1 MLNQIIGFSIRN
13 KLIIALFVLSLVGW
27 GAYEVTKLP
36 IDALPDITDNQVQ
49 VITVSPSLGAPD
61 IERLI
66 TFPIEQA
73 CSSISGLKQ
82 IRSFSRFGLSLV
94 TIVFNEETDVYW
106 ARQQI
111 AERLQQVQQ
120 EIPAGIGTPAMAPVS
135 TGLGEIYQYVVRPK
149 KGYEGK
155 YDERELRTIQDWI
168 VRRQLLGTPGVA
180 EVSSFGG
187 KLKQYEVAVRQDQLK
202 AYGLTIGDVF
212 TALENNNENTG
223 GAYIEK
229 GPTVL
234 YIRSEGLTTSL
245 ADIEKIVVKT
255 LANGMPVLMG
265 QIAKVQ
271 YGAAIRYGAM
281 TYNAQGEVAGAV
293 VMMLKGENSSVVVK
307 RVKEKIAEIQKMVP
321 EGVVIEPF
329 LDRTKMVD
337 NAISTVETNLMEGAL
352 IVIFVLV
359 FFLGNLRAGLIVSS
373 VIPLSMLFAIILMN
387 KFGVGG
393 NLMSLGAIDFGLIV
407 DGSVIVVEA
416 ILHRFSHSKHF
427 RTLESIDQNQMDAEV
442 EKSTGSMIKS
452 AVFSQII
459 ILIVYLPI
467 LSLEG
472 VEGKMFKPMA
482 WTIAFAILGAFIMSI
497 TYVPMM
503 SALCLNKKISHKK
516 NMTDRLM
523 AWIERRYQPALNK
536 VLNFP
541 RSILAVTLSL
551 FAIAVLLMG
560 TLGGEFIPQLEE
572 GDFAVETRL
581 LTGSNLNN
589 TIETTQKASK
599 ILLAKFPEVQKIVT
613 KIGSAEVP
621 TDPMPFEAGDMMVI
635 LKPKKEWVSAKS
647 FPELSAKMTK
657 ELEAVPGIT
666 VGFQFPVQMR
676 FNELMTGARQ
686 DVVCKIFG
694 EDLDS
699 LAAYAQKL
707 GSIIGKVKGAVNIY
721 EEQVTGMPQV
731 VIKYNR
737 DGMAKYGLN
746 VGDINRVVN
755 TAFAGQVAGQ
765 VYEGEKRF
773 DMVVRLDEQ
782 ARRNISDV
790 EGLMVLTKAGNQI
803 PLKMVASIDEVEGVN
818 QIQREDTKRRIIVG
832 FNVKDR
838 DVQSIV
844 EELQA
849 KAGQQLNLSKGYT
862 VSYGGSFENMTAA
875 KARLTIVVPIA
886 LLLIFLL
893 LYFAFSSVK
902 QGLLI
907 YTAIPLSA
915 IGGILALWIR
925 DLPFSISAG
934 VGFIALFG
942 VAVLNGILL
951 VTEFNRLKQAGW
963 TDVKRIVIHATKS
976 KLRAV
981 LMTALVPSLGF
992 IPMAISTGAGGAV
1005 QKPLATVVIGGLLV
1019 STLLTL
1025 FVLPMLYMLFER
1037 GFGYFRPK
1045 KHVAII
1051 AVLLIAA
1058 TLPASAQQRVSL
1070 KAALDTAI
1078 RNNLSLKISKNNTKY
1093 REQLT
1098 KTAFDLPKTGLT
1110 FDYGKLNS
1118 LENDN
1123 KFSIVQSVDFPTV
1136 YSRQKQVLKTNVH
1149 ISEMQM
1155 NTEQLNLRTEVKIN
1169 YYTLLLLSEKRKLLI
1184 WADSIYGAFLEKSSQ
1199 RFKSGDVDVL
1209 ELRTAENQK
1218 QQVSNQL
1225 ELLRTDYTQV
1235 LNRFNFLLNS
1245 SSRMEPAADSIAYA
1259 VMGKS
1264 EGNPTPGTTEN
1275 PVLKL
1280 SAEQIILAKQ
1290 EKSLERS
1297 KLLPSLIF
1305 GYNNTS
1311 IIGSQTNRMG
1321 TSQYYDGSKRFSSV
1335 SIGLGIPLFYA
1346 AQQSRVKA
1354 SAIAVQQK
1362 ERELELQR
1370 KTLDNDLINATER
1383 YQQLEKLIRSYRMVT
1398 LNNADDIIKTATLKL
1413 NAGEI
1418 AYLDWVILINQSI
1431 QLRSEYYDKV
1441 MQFNEAAFEIERITA
1456 TDKL

>member
-1 MLNQIIGFSIRN
+1 MLNKIIGFSIRN
-13 KLIIALFVLSLVGW
+13 KLIIALFVFSLIGW

-111 AERLQQVQQ
+111 SEKLQQVQQ
-120 EIPAGIGTPAMAPVS
+120 QIPQGIGSPEMAPVS

-187 KLKQYEVAVRQDQLK
+187 KLKQYEVAVKQEQLK
-202 AYGLTIGDVF
+202 AYGLTISEIFD
-212 TALENNNENTG
+212 ALEKNNENTG

-245 ADIEKIVVKT
+245 EDIEKIVVKT
-255 LANGMPVLMG
+255 LDNGMPVLMG
-265 QIAKVQ
+265 QVAKVQ
-271 YGAAIRYGAM
+271 YGSAIRYGAM
-281 TYNAQGEVAGAV
+281 TYNDQGEVAGAV

-307 RVKEKIAEIQKMVP
+307 RVKDKIAEIQKMVP

-337 NAISTVETNLMEGAL
+337 NAISTVETNLLEGAL

-427 RTLESIDQNQMDAEV
+427 RGLSRIDQNQMDTEV
-442 EKSTGSMIKS
+442 GKSTGSMIKS

-472 VEGKMFKPMA
+472 IEGKMFKPMA
-482 WTIAFAILGAFIMSI
+482 FTIAFAILGAFILSI

-503 SALCLNKKISHKK
+503 SALCLNKTISHKK
-516 NMTDRLM
+516 NLTDKLM
-523 AWIERRYQPALNK
+523 IWFERKYQPALSK
-536 VLNFP
+536 VLGFP
-541 RSILAVTLSL
+541 KTILAITIFL
-551 FAIAVLLMG
+551 FAISVFILGKM
-560 TLGGEFIPQLEE
+560 GGEFIPQLEE

-657 ELEAVPGIT
+657 ELEVIPGIT

-699 LAAYAQKL
+699 LAGYAKKL
-707 GSIIGKVKGAVNIY
+707 GAIIGTVPGAINVY

-746 VGDINRVVN
+746 VNDINRVVN
-755 TAFAGQVAGQ
+755 TAFAGQIAGQ

-773 DMVVRLDEQ
+773 DMVVRLNDDS
-782 ARRNISDV
+782 RKNITDV
-790 EGLMVLTKAGNQI
+790 EKLMILTKSGNQI
-803 PLKMVASIDEVEGVN
+803 PLSMVASIDEVEGVN

-844 EELQA
+844 EELQQ

-862 VSYGGSFENMTAA
+862 ISYGGSFENMVAA
-875 KARLTIVVPIA
+875 KSRLAIVVPIA

-951 VTEFNRLKQAGW
+951 VSEFNRLKNEGW

-1025 FVLPMLYMLFER
+1025 FVLPMLYILFEK
-1037 GFGYFRPK
+1037 GFSYFRQK
-1045 KHVAII
+1045 KGITI
-1051 AVLLIAA
+1051 AVFLILFGINNAN
-1058 TLPASAQQRVSL
+1058 AQEKISL
-1070 KAALDTAI
+1070 QSALDTAI
-1078 RNNLSLKISKNNTKY
+1078 KNNISI
-1093 REQLT
+1093 QIA
-1098 KTAFDLPKTGLT
+1098 KTESRYYQELKKSAFDLPKTEIN
-1110 FDYGKLNS
+1110 YQHGKFNS
-1118 LENDN
+1118 LANDN
-1123 KFSIVQSVDFPTV
+1123 SVAVSQALDFPTV
-1136 YSRQKQVLKTNVH
+1136 YSRQSALHKTNAR
-1149 ISEMQM
+1149 ISEIQVKGL
-1155 NTEQLNLRTEVKIN
+1155 QLDIRSEVKTN
-1169 YYTLLLLSEKRKLLI
+1169 YYHLLILNEKQKLLS
-1184 WADSIYGAFLEKSSQ
+1184 WADRVYSAFLDKSTQ
-1199 RFKSGDVDVL
+1199 RFKSGDIDVL
-1209 ELRTAENQK
+1209 EYRTAENQK
-1218 QQVSNQL
+1218 QHIANQL
-1225 ELLRTDYTQV
+1225 EALKTDYILN
-1235 LNRFNFLLNS
+1235 LNRFNVLLNS
-1245 SSRMEPAADSIAYA
+1245 KKNLSPLNDSIVYVSTASQK
-1259 VMGKS
+1259 VEIS
-1264 EGNPTPGTTEN
+1264 DNPF
-1275 PVLKL
+1275 L
-1280 SAEQIILAKQ
+1280 SVKEQQIELSKQ
-1290 EKSLERS
+1290 QQALERS
-1297 KLLPSLIF
+1297 KLLPSLNL
-1305 GYNNTS
+1305 GYNNSS
-1311 IIGSQTNRMG
+1311 IIGYQTNSMG
-1321 TSQYYDGSKRFSSV
+1321 VEQYFDRSNRFSSV
-1335 SIGLGIPLFYA
+1335 SIGVGIPLFFG
-1346 AQQSRVKA
+1346 AQKSRIKA
-1354 SAIAVQQK
+1354 SGIVAEQRKQ
-1362 ERELELQR
+1362 ELELTR
-1370 KTLDNDLINATER
+1370 KQLQTEL
-1383 YQQLEKLIRSYRMVT
+1383 QDVIESHNQLQKIIQSYRTKM
-1398 LNNADDIIKTATLKL
+1398 LPNASDIVNASTLKL

-1418 AYLDWVILINQSI
+1418 GYLDWVILINQSI
-1431 QLRSEYYDKV
+1431 QLRNEYYDKV
-1441 MQFNEAAFEIERITA
+1441 QQFNEAAFEIERITA
-1456 TDKL
+1456 IDK